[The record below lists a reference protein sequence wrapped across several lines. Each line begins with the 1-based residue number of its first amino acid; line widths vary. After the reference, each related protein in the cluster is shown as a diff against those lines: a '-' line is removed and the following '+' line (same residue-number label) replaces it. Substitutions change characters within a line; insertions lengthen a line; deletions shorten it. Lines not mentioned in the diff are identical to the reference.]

1 MGNLYIVSTPI
12 GNLEDMTLRAIRILG
27 EVDRVACEDTRRTRT
42 LLQNYGIRTRTLS
55 YRDHNKVTAAR
66 KIFGIIE
73 GGGDVALVSDAGTP
87 TISDP
92 GLYLIR
98 AAIEKEIPVIPL
110 PGASIVLTALVV
122 SGLTTVP
129 FSVFGFLPQSPRGVR
144 RLCEELTKRSET
156 LLLFDSPKRLARDL
170 SIMHEIWGERRAVVA
185 REVTKVHE
193 EFKRGTLDTLAEY
206 YGESFG
212 AGVRG
217 EVVILVEGSRE
228 GSEKMGAD
236 VAEIVRYIRLRFDEE
251 ELTARDMTREVV
263 EIFGITRNRA
273 YPLVVAEM
281 KETWEGRG

>member
-27 EVDRVACEDTRRTRT
+27 EVDRVACEDTRRTKT
-42 LLQNYGIRTRTLS
+42 LLRNYGIRTRTLS

-156 LLLFDSPKRLARDL
+156 LLFFDSPKRLARDL
-170 SIMHEIWGERRAVVA
+170 SIMREIWSERRAVVA

-193 EFKRGTLDTLAEY
+193 EFKRGTLEALAEY

-228 GSEKMGAD
+228 GSEKMDAD
-236 VAEIVRYIRLRFDEE
+236 VAEIVRYIRFRFDEE

-263 EIFGITRNRA
+263 ETFGITRNRA

-281 KETWEGRG
+281 KKTREGRG